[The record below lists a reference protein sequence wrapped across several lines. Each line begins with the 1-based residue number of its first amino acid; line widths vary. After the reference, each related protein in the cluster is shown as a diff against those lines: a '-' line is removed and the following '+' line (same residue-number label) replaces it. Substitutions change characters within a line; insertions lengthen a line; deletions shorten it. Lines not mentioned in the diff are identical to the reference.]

1 MKNNEITILKVE
13 PGKAPETVTIPNT
26 LEAAQ
31 KMVGGYIVVISLYDV
46 CLVCNE
52 EGKLNGLEGNRRLG
66 NDIITGTFFLTGCTD
81 DGDFCSLTPEQM
93 EHFTQR
99 FAQPETFQPGEVENA
114 FRFEFYS
121 T

>member
-1 MKNNEITILKVE
+1 ME

-31 KMVGGYIVVISLYDV
+31 KMVGGYIEVISLNDA

-52 EGKLNGLEGNRRLG
+52 EGKLIGLEGNRRLG
-66 NDIITGTFFLTGCTD
+66 NDIITGTFFLAGCTD
-81 DGDFCSLTPEQM
+81 DGDFCSLTPEQL
-93 EHFTQR
+93 ERFTQR

-114 FRFEFYS
+114 FHFEFYS
-121 T
+121 M

>member
-1 MKNNEITILKVE
+1 MKNNEITVLKVE

-31 KMVGGYIVVISLYDV
+31 KMVGGYIEISSLDDV

-52 EGKLNGLEGNRRLG
+52 DGKLTGLEGNRRLG

-81 DGDFCSLTPEQM
+81 DGDFCSLTPEQL
-93 EHFTQR
+93 EHFTRR
-99 FAQPETFQPGEVENA
+99 FAQPETFQPGEVESA
-114 FRFEFYS
+114 FRFEFH
-121 T
+121 TM